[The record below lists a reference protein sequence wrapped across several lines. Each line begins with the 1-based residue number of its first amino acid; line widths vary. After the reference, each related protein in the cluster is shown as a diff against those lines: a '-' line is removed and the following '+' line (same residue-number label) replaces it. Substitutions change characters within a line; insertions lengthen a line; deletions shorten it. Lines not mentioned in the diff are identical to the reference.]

1 MAASVVWTL
10 EMSTAVETSLFIFL
24 MLFRGKTSVAEA
36 ADTFAPCFLFA
47 VVLTVP
53 SGDRVLPTP

>member
-24 MLFRGKTSVAEA
+24 MLFRDKTSVADA
-36 ADTFAPCFLFA
+36 AA
-47 VVLTVP
+47 P
-53 SGDRVLPTP
+53 SGHFCSMFSVCCGADGALR